1 MIDDSSII
9 TDNQGNGY
17 SNCDITSILS
27 ASGGSHSDR
36 ENQFNQLSS
45 LQFLD
50 RNELLVKLTRI
61 IFEDFCTH
69 IHGMHSRIVQD
80 KEDKNE
86 CFLDFLRKFLEI
98 CECGVNGIEKFCN
111 DSSNIDPHSKILLNQ
126 LTLERASYT
135 LILRMYDSE
144 KLLNDNQILV
154 STSVLTKLFREH
166 DQFRRIST
174 LLLWNEECSL
184 FSPTDFSRISD
195 EDALKLTDTENIYAS
210 TKLRNPVHIDSRFVD
225 RLVSEDEESIK
236 TLNNLLFSLIRS
248 GRLEEAKSLLDN
260 VGLPALSIFILIRE
274 FITNQKLTPLDRFED
289 NFILAQSRLFFKQ
302 MALELIPMEGNGRIQ
317 QSDQCIWATIAG
329 HLPTLL
335 NYANSTEDR
344 LWALLSC
351 AIEAI
356 LDNSLANL
364 HSTIDGRMNLIF
376 NDLTVEN
383 EDVPEDIHS
392 IFKQIQIN
400 DENPYYAL
408 FEYLSLEDWS
418 SVAKYIDTYLDEKQ
432 SQITANELRFFVHLL
447 LLLKFSDRLPSN
459 LEYIL
464 VNLIDN
470 YTSILI
476 QMKLNLFVPFYLFHL
491 PKKEQSF
498 DKMLHFLEG
507 ISFETEQN
515 EILDNAKNV
524 GFDVP
529 QLCTELFQRFKQKY
543 KFKDDEQN
551 LTKSSSEMLRA
562 WKWLTFCGTEL
573 IWDAI
578 VEANYLLRKF
588 FLHNRMDE
596 AMELMRMAP
605 ESLGADY
612 FQEKFPDVEVPIR
625 LLDAKYEFE
634 CYQFYF
640 EAINRYDEWQK
651 QMEGDQAPEIPQKLS
666 DERWARLDIRR
677 RTEYEFSVKRA
688 HDCLQKYYR
697 LVELYKKR
705 AVEILEDI
713 LKAPNG
719 WLVASP
725 LENNEGPEVVERSHD
740 FVEIRK
746 NFLANLLELL
756 INIHT
761 RSDEPLKV
769 LEIGQLLVDPTFY
782 LYKFLAKEKLQKL
795 FVLISKSGAVLL

>member
-9 TDNQGNGY
+9 TESKGHGY

-27 ASGGSHSDR
+27 MSGGSNSDR
-36 ENQFNQLSS
+36 ENHPNEFAS

-69 IHGMHSRIVQD
+69 ILGMHSRITHN
-80 KEDKNE
+80 KENKDE
-86 CFLDFLRKFLEI
+86 CFLELLRKFLEI

-111 DSSNIDPHSKILLNQ
+111 DSSHIDPHSKILLNQ
-126 LTLERASYT
+126 LTLERASYA
-135 LILRMYDSE
+135 LILRMHDSE
-144 KLLNDNQILV
+144 KLLNDNQVLV
-154 STSVLTKLFREH
+154 STSILTKLFRESE
-166 DQFRRIST
+166 QFRRIST

-184 FSPTDFSRISD
+184 FSPTDFSRISN

-236 TLNNLLFSLIRS
+236 TLNTLLFSLIRS

-274 FITNQKLTPLDRFED
+274 FLTNQKLTPLDRFED
-289 NFILAQSRLFFKQ
+289 NFILAQSRLYFKQ
-302 MALELIPMEGNGRIQ
+302 MARELIPMEGKGRVHP
-317 QSDQCIWATIAG
+317 SDQCIWATISG
-329 HLPTLL
+329 HLPTLF
-335 NYANSTEDR
+335 NYANSSEDR
-344 LWALLSC
+344 LWALLNC
-351 AIEAI
+351 AVEAI

-364 HSTIDGRMNLIF
+364 HSTNGGRISLIF
-376 NDLTVEN
+376 NDLSVEN
-383 EDVPEDIHS
+383 EDVPKDIHS
-392 IFKQIQIN
+392 IFKQIQIY

-408 FEYLSLEDWS
+408 FEFLSLEDWP
-418 SVAKYIDTYLDEKQ
+418 SVAKYIGTYLNDNQ
-432 SQITANELRFFVHLL
+432 SQKTANELRYFIHLL

-459 LEYIL
+459 LEYVL
-464 VNLIDN
+464 VNLIEN
-470 YTSILI
+470 YSSILI
-476 QMKLNLFVPFYLFHL
+476 QMKLNPLVPFYLFHL
-491 PKKEQSF
+491 PQKEQSF
-498 DKMLHFLEG
+498 EKMLNFLEG
-507 ISFETEQN
+507 ITFEPEQN
-515 EILDNAKNV
+515 EILDNAQNV

-543 KFKDDEQN
+543 RLDVDKDGEQKN
-551 LTKSSSEMLRA
+551 LVKSANEMLRA
-562 WKWLTFCGTEL
+562 WKWLTFCGTET

-578 VEANYLLRKF
+578 IEANYLLRKF
-588 FLHNRMDE
+588 FLHSRMDE
-596 AMELMRMAP
+596 AMELIRMVP
-605 ESLGADY
+605 ETLSDDAIDC
-612 FQEKFPDVEVPIR
+612 FQKKFHDMEVPVR

-677 RTEYEFSVKRA
+677 RTEYELSVRRA

-705 AVEILEDI
+705 VVEMLEHI

-725 LENNEGPEVVERSHD
+725 LEINDDADSELRISEISIRFTEPEKPALPV
-740 FVEIRK
+740 
-746 NFLANLLELL
+746 N
-756 INIHT
+756 
-761 RSDEPLKV
+761 
-769 LEIGQLLVDPTFY
+769 
-782 LYKFLAKEKLQKL
+782 
-795 FVLISKSGAVLL
+795 